1 MENANVIRT
10 GLPMKRKLPD
20 PQPTGPPAKNAA
32 PSKQPSFD
40 SVSSLFSHESDDDVQ
55 VVFEKKSKNNG
66 DEVVVD
72 LDETALET
80 VDSLPALAALPIPV
94 DAFASWLDDRDKI
107 VAELITIYGNIPEE
121 KLEAFHNNVKAHIFA
136 FHGMVYLCTPIG
148 PSAPPL
154 TRVYHFVWFNV
165 NHDANA
171 CNNNA
176 NGSTNNSDC

>member
-1 MENANVIRT
+1 
-10 GLPMKRKLPD
+10 MKRKLPD

-32 PSKQPSFD
+32 PSKQTCSASADSNGNSSSF
-40 SVSSLFSHESDDDVQ
+40 S
-55 VVFEKKSKNNG
+55 NG